1 MKNNIPARG
10 PKHCCRDGE
19 EIPGQILQVPCAKIS
34 VEDSAQDL
42 LDTIPVEAAVQDP
55 FVRIFVEGPVQE
67 TLCTF
72 HSSSSSCGES
82 LSVISLRDV

>member
-10 PKHCCRDGE
+10 PKHCCREHGE

-67 TLCTF
+67 TL
-72 HSSSSSCGES
+72 
-82 LSVISLRDV
+82 